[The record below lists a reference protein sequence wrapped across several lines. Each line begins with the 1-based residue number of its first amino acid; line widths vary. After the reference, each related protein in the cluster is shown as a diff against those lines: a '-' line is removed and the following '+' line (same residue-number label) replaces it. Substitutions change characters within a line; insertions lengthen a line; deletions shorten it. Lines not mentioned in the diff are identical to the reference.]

1 MHCRVRLVQFKY
13 WFGGDNLLSILG
25 KMRQVERSSPGSLS
39 WTSLEALTHVVQD
52 LPPNSPPE
60 EEKEDEE
67 MLEVQSEAFSEVQ
80 SKALSELCEPC
91 LAAAKVTKFS
101 AAVWAIGVSL

>member
-1 MHCRVRLVQFKY
+1 M
-13 WFGGDNLLSILG
+13 LSILG

-80 SKALSELCEPC
+80 SEAISECRKETELC

-101 AAVWAIGVSL
+101 AAVWAIERVGK